1 VGYYQI
7 KIGIVIPARLESK
20 RLPGKVLTKFSGK
33 PMIEHVWSRANLVLK
48 NNNIIIATDNTK
60 IAQTSKD
67 FGAQV
72 LLTKKNHQNGLS
84 RIGEVSDKLKWD
96 FYIVL
101 QADELLIEP
110 SSIVRLLKSINSK
123 SDAFNIVTDLS
134 EGDMQNRNVVKCTLA
149 RNKQIITFFRKN
161 WYSTL
166 NPSMFNITRKLCGLY
181 AVSHDSLKLVT
192 SYRNQNLEKY
202 EKIEQF
208 KFLEL
213 NQKIQAIE
221 VANSYLS
228 INTLKDASEAK
239 KILSEDNLQKKILKL
254 YS

>member
-1 VGYYQI
+1 
-7 KIGIVIPARLESK
+7 
-20 RLPGKVLTKFSGK
+20 
-33 PMIEHVWSRANLVLK
+33 MI
-48 NNNIIIATDNTK
+48 
-60 IAQTSKD
+60 
-67 FGAQV
+67 
-72 LLTKKNHQNGLS
+72 LTKKNHQNGLS
-84 RIGEVSDKLKWD
+84 RIGEVSNKLKWD

-110 SSIVRLLKSINSK
+110 SSIARLIKSINSK

-134 EGDMQNRNVVKCTLA
+134 REDMQNRNIVKCTLA

-166 NPSMFNITRKLCGLY
+166 NPSMFDITRKLCGLY

-192 SYRNQNLEKY
+192 SHKDQNLEKY

-213 NQKIQAIE
+213 NQKIHAVE
-221 VANSYLS
+221 VKNSYLS
-228 INTLKDASEAK
+228 INTFRDATEAK
-239 KILSEDNLQKKILKL
+239 KILREDNLQKKILKL